1 MTAMDHPRTLQ
12 PWHSTLVPTFLL
24 ACVLFACGEAAAQPL
39 PERFVNLVTTPGIA
53 GYEASVRDAVRA
65 QLPAWA
71 VPRTDE
77 LGNLILTFGS
87 GAPHVALVAALD
99 ESGYVVSRI
108 TDDGFLRLHRHTA
121 AVSHRLGDQY
131 FSGQPVVVR
140 ASNGRL
146 VPGVTATP
154 SVHFDGF
161 VKPSE
166 LARVLGI
173 EDLWVDVGASGAADV
188 ARLGIRMLDPVS
200 LRERV
205 QLLAGGRVAGVAAQA
220 RAGAQALVEIVRGFA
235 NAPPVR
241 HTVTLAWIAQT
252 EFGSRGLVRLAQQ
265 IRPDRVYL
273 AGPAVAREFP
283 PGWEEAQIDVKPVPV
298 RFAET
303 PVEVVDTRDIATLG
317 RELATLA
324 GLPPTSASATD
335 SVALTTATAPASR
348 QSTGRSDTLAV
359 MQAFV
364 EMHGVAGH
372 EAAVREAVVKHLP
385 SWAKPETDENG
396 NLTVTFGSGGHELLF
411 VAHMDEVGF
420 EIAGIRD
427 DGSAAVRMRGG
438 LFLSLYEAHP
448 VVVQTPRGPVRAVFA
463 PREDYLTA
471 NAAQPDIDRLSLY
484 FGTSSPA
491 ETRALGIA
499 EGQPVSIGKQF
510 VPLAGDRV
518 TGMSLD
524 DRAGLSALIL
534 ALRQIDPS
542 RVQNRVTFAWTVEEE
557 TSLAGARALAARLRP
572 QYVFA
577 VDTFVSSEAPLAP
590 QHLAHAALGA
600 GPVLRGID
608 TRTLVPSETID
619 RIVTLARAAGV
630 QLQVGVTQ
638 GATDASVFSAHGAID
653 IGLSWPGRYSHSPV
667 EVMDRRDL
675 EGLVRLIATLAQ
687 RF

>member
-1 MTAMDHPRTLQ
+1 LAPA
-12 PWHSTLVPTFLL
+12 VLL
-24 ACVLFACGEAAAQPL
+24 ACVLFTCEEARAQPL
-39 PERFVNLVTTPGIA
+39 SERFANLVRTPGVA
-53 GYEASVRDAVRA
+53 GYEAGVREAVRA

-87 GAPHVALVAALD
+87 GAPHVALVAGLD

-108 TDDGFLRLHRHTA
+108 TGDGFLRLHRHTA
-121 AVSHRLGDQY
+121 GVSHRLGDQY
-131 FSGQPVVVR
+131 FAGQPVVVR
-140 ASNGRL
+140 ASNGRI

-154 SVHFDGF
+154 SVHFDGL

-166 LARVLGI
+166 LTRVLGV
-173 EDLWVDVGASGAADV
+173 EDLWVDVGASSAADV
-188 ARLGIRMLDPVS
+188 AQLGIRMLDPVS
-200 LRERV
+200 LRERA
-205 QLLAGGRVAGVAAQA
+205 QPLAGGRVAGVAAQA
-220 RAGAQALVEIVRGFA
+220 RAGAQALVEVVRGFA
-235 NAPPVR
+235 NASPAGN
-241 HTVTLAWIAQT
+241 TVTLAWLAQT

-265 IRPDRVYL
+265 IRPDRAYL

-283 PGWEEAQIDVKPVPV
+283 PGWEEAEIDVKPVPV

-303 PVEVVDTRDIATLG
+303 PVEVVDPRDIATLG
-317 RELATLA
+317 RELAALA
-324 GLPPTSASATD
+324 GLPAARAPATD
-335 SVALTTATAPASR
+335 SVALTTATAPARPLTS
-348 QSTGRSDTLAV
+348 RSDTFAV
-359 MQAFV
+359 VQAFV

-372 EAAVREAVVKHLP
+372 EAAIREAVVRQLP
-385 SWAKPETDENG
+385 SWAKPETDEKG
-396 NLTVTFGSGGHELLF
+396 NLTVTFGSGSQELLF

-420 EIAGIRD
+420 EIASIRD

-448 VVVQTPRGPVRAVFA
+448 VVVQTPRGPVRAIFA
-463 PREDYLTA
+463 PREDYITA
-471 NAAQPDIDRLSLY
+471 SVAQPDIDRLTLY
-484 FGTSSPA
+484 FGTTSSA

-499 EGQPVSIGKQF
+499 EGQPVGIGKTLL
-510 VPLAGDRV
+510 PLGGDRV

-524 DRAGLSALIL
+524 DRAGVSALVL

-542 RVQNRVTFAWTVEEE
+542 RVPNRVTFAWTVEEE
-557 TSLAGARALAARLRP
+557 TNLAGAKALALRSRP
-572 QYVFA
+572 QYAFA
-577 VDTFVSSEAPLAP
+577 VDTFVSSDAPLAP

-608 TRTLVPSETID
+608 TRTLVPSETIN
-619 RIVTLARAAGV
+619 RIATLARAAGV
-630 QLQVGVTQ
+630 PLQVGVTQ
-638 GATDASVFSAHGAID
+638 GATDASAFSARGAID